1 MTDLEIFLLIII
13 GMLTFGFL
21 IQAEENSRLRR
32 RVDKLNEEFKHYTR
46 ALGYKTPK
54 PRRRTK
60 LRPEDLDEE

>member
-13 GMLTFGFL
+13 GIMLVFFL

-32 RVDKLNEEFKHYTR
+32 RVNKLNEEFKRYTR
-46 ALGYKTPK
+46 ALGYKSPK

>member
-13 GMLTFGFL
+13 GIMLAFFL

-46 ALGYKTPK
+46 ALGYKSPK